1 MFNFLGKKAKEPE
14 IKILARERS
23 PYNDIYVIRKGD
35 YRELWFKGNDGDYFL
50 QSRVDIGRQKQLA
63 LVYSN
68 MMMAS
73 LLFCPNPRRL
83 LMVGLGGGSVTNF
96 LSKWFP
102 DLKIDV
108 VEIDEKVIEI
118 SKKYFFL
125 KESNRYRIFQEDG
138 RVFIKNRKGQ
148 EQYDWI
154 VLDAF
159 KSGSIP
165 YHLKTHEFYKEI
177 RSVLKPNG
185 VVGSNLYG
193 KGNSLKPRDTKTFL
207 SVFPNIYC
215 FEDTERVATVLIA
228 NDGPR
233 WSEEKIHESAKNF
246 NKMPEP
252 FSMQEVAKNYRLGK
266 FVEKSAPRFD
276 DHFSDKGF
284 LHDVK
289 KENLQNIKPWR
300 YPIKNIH

>member
-1 MFNFLGKKAKEPE
+1 MFNFLEKKAKEPE

-50 QSRVDIGRQKQLA
+50 QSRVDIGQQKQLA
-63 LVYSN
+63 LIYSN

-300 YPIKNIH
+300 YPIKNID

>member
-1 MFNFLGKKAKEPE
+1 MFNFLEKKAKEPE

-63 LVYSN
+63 LIYSN

-215 FEDTERVATVLIA
+215 FEDKERVATVLIA

-246 NKMPEP
+246 KKMPEP

>member
-1 MFNFLGKKAKEPE
+1 MFSFLGKKAKEAE
-14 IKILARERS
+14 IKILVRERS
-23 PYNDIYVIRKGD
+23 PYNDIYVIQKGD
-35 YRELWFKGNDGDYFL
+35 YRELWFKGNGDYFL
-50 QSRVDIGRQKQLA
+50 QGRVNIGRQKQLA

-165 YHLKTHEFYKEI
+165 YHLKTHEFYKEL

-233 WSEEKIHESAKNF
+233 WSEEKIHESSKNF

>member
-1 MFNFLGKKAKEPE
+1 MFNFLEKKAKEPE

-63 LVYSN
+63 LIYSN

-246 NKMPEP
+246 DKMPEP

>member
-1 MFNFLGKKAKEPE
+1 MFNFLEKKAKEPE

-23 PYNDIYVIRKGD
+23 SYNDIYVIRKGD
-35 YRELWFKGNDGDYFL
+35 YRELWFKGKDGDYFL

>member
-1 MFNFLGKKAKEPE
+1 MFSFLEKKAKEPKM
-14 IKILARERS
+14 KIIARERS
-23 PYNDIYVIRKGD
+23 AYNDIYVIRNGE
-35 YRELWFKGNDGDYFL
+35 YRELWFKGNGDYFL
-50 QSRVDIGRQKQLA
+50 QSRVDIRKKKQLA

-73 LLFCPNPRRL
+73 LLFCPKPRRL
-83 LMVGLGGGSVTNF
+83 LMIGLGGGSVTNF
-96 LSKWFP
+96 LSSWLP

-108 VEIDEKVIEI
+108 VEIDEKVIEV

-125 KESNRYRIFQEDG
+125 QESDRYRIIQGDG
-138 RVFIKNRKGQ
+138 RIFVKNRKGQ
-148 EQYDWI
+148 DQYDWI
-154 VLDAF
+154 ILDAF

-177 RSVLKPNG
+177 RAILKPNG
-185 VVGSNLYG
+185 VIGSNLYG
-193 KGNSLKPRDTKTFL
+193 KGNSLKPRDIKTFL

-215 FEDTERVATVLIA
+215 FEDAERVATVLIA

-233 WSEEKIHESAKNF
+233 WSKEKIHETAKTF

-252 FSMQEVAKNYRLGK
+252 FLMTEVVENYRAGK
-266 FVEKSAPRFD
+266 FLEDSALRFD

-284 LHDVK
+284 LHDVN
-289 KENLQNIKPWR
+289 KENLQNVKSRR

>member
-1 MFNFLGKKAKEPE
+1 M
-14 IKILARERS
+14 KILARECS
-23 PYNDIYVIRKGD
+23 PYNDIYVIRNGE
-35 YRELWFKGNDGDYFL
+35 YRELWFKGNGDYFL
-50 QSRVDIGRQKQLA
+50 QSRVDIRKQKQLA

-68 MMMAS
+68 MLMSS

-83 LMVGLGGGSVTNF
+83 LMIGLGGGSVSNF
-96 LSKWFP
+96 LSDWFP
-102 DLKIDV
+102 ELKIDV

-125 KESNRYRIFQEDG
+125 QESNRYRIFQEDG
-138 RVFIKNRKGQ
+138 RMFIKSRKQQ
-148 EQYDWI
+148 EQYDWVI
-154 VLDAF
+154 LDAF

-177 RSVLKPNG
+177 RSILKPNG

-193 KGNSLKPRDTKTFL
+193 QGNSLKPRDTRTFL

-215 FEDTERVATVLIA
+215 FEDAERVATVLIA
-228 NDGPR
+228 NGGPR
-233 WSEEKIHESAKNF
+233 WSKEQIHESAQIF

-252 FSMQEVAKNYRLGK
+252 FSMKEVAENYREGE
-266 FVEKSAPRFD
+266 FIEESAKRFD

-289 KENLQNIKPWR
+289 KENLQNIKTRR

>member
-1 MFNFLGKKAKEPE
+1 MFNFLEKKAKEPE

-96 LSKWFP
+96 LSRWFP